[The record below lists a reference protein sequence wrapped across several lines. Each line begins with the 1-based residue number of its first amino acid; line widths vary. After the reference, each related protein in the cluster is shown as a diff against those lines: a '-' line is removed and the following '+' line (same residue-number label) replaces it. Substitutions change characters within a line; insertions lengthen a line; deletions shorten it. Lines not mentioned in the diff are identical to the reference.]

1 MINCYWSHPLLSL
14 TYYLSDTNAVG
25 LWWSAVTSSLAAV
38 LSLAGACHGL
48 SRHRFARTVLGVS
61 VAAAALSYWV
71 DILGEYGLG
80 AEMRRGASYV
90 LWPSLLWVAW
100 TGISYMR
107 AREAMVQ
114 QILEGVRDE

>member
-1 MINCYWSHPLLSL
+1 M
-14 TYYLSDTNAVG
+14 
-25 LWWSAVTSSLAAV
+25 
-38 LSLAGACHGL
+38 
-48 SRHRFARTVLGVS
+48 
-61 VAAAALSYWV
+61 AAAALSYWV